1 MRKENNTETYKSAE
15 GRRLLH
21 NLYRKHLLALEVPL
35 SEQMIE
41 TNFGDTHVMY
51 YGSPSGMPV
60 LCFGGTW
67 ITNPLSMRPFIEGVD
82 LDKIRLVVPDVPG
95 GIGFSAEQ
103 QLHAS
108 KGEYGQWAFQVIDR
122 LGLREC
128 TVLGYSFGANIALQ
142 LCQEALLCVRRLLLV
157 QPAGIAKGTSSKI
170 EKLMRMADKE
180 EKQLT
185 EEWLRKSMTPMLSF
199 EHDDLMEMAK
209 MFLLHAKIAKGDWK
223 ELRKKDL
230 HKFRAPVGL
239 IADQSDSLFPG
250 EEIIKQAR
258 KMIPF
263 LEMSNLTNLGCHFG
277 LFKNDEQTREVMA
290 SINDFLL
297 RGVTDDRCVMS

>member
-1 MRKENNTETYKSAE
+1 MKKNNTEVYKSAE

-67 ITNPLSMRPFIEGVD
+67 ITNPLSMRPFVEGLD
-82 LDKIRLVVPDVPG
+82 LKRIRMVVPDVPG
-95 GIGFSAEQ
+95 GIGFSTER
-103 QLHAS
+103 QLDAS
-108 KGEYGQWAFQVIDR
+108 KGQYGQWSFQVMDT
-122 LGLREC
+122 LGIREC
-128 TVLGYSFGANIALQ
+128 SVLGYSLGANIALQ
-142 LCQEALLCVRRLLLV
+142 LCREALLCVRRLLLV
-157 QPAGIAKGTSSKI
+157 QPAGITKGASSKI
-170 EKLMRMADKE
+170 EKLLRMADKE

-185 EEWLRKSMTPMLSF
+185 EEVLKRNLAPVLSF
-199 EHDDLMEMAK
+199 EHDDLIEMAK
-209 MFLLHAKIAKGDWK
+209 MLFLHAKVIKGDWK

-239 IADQSDSLFPG
+239 IANPSDSLFPG
-250 EEIIKQAR
+250 EEVTKRAR

-277 LFKNDEQTREVMA
+277 LFKNDEHTREVMA

-297 RGVTDDRCVMS
+297 RGVADVRCVMS